1 MSAHRGGLLELVARG
16 KKDVFFTANP
26 QASFFHSVYARYAP
40 FTEEVYVCQP
50 KNAPEWGRWM
60 EFDVEHRGDLMRKIY
75 LRIRLPTWLP
85 DSLAAVNGTSLITD
99 AAGVSYGY
107 CNNIGYQVIE
117 KIQLFQDQVLVQELY
132 GEYLDWR
139 LRQTN
144 TLAQTLVI
152 ATTAGTRGETVIDVG
167 RAATP
172 GLLRVPIPL
181 VGWEAIGEP
190 GFPMAAMRQQRF
202 RLRVLLRRLE
212 DVVVASDDR
221 SQPQPWGKPLRVQYA
236 KGGPVD
242 TSQVAR
248 PREALNKDIEVS
260 LETSQVYVPA
270 DVQQWLKIQ
279 KWQIPFKNVQ
289 WQEFTIAD
297 NQLAAASVN
306 DAFTL
311 PFTVDFTGPAT
322 RLLFAFQSLG
332 ARLAGNRTELLR
344 DAVQTLRFNIANI
357 DRIQPFA
364 SPVFREVTSYWKN
377 KRSAQ
382 DLVQPDRPQ
391 DVYTFVFGGMDAPQP
406 YGTLNFTRA
415 VETILYAVFSRTIPI
430 DPRTQSRDAFL
441 TTYLET
447 FDVWVVENGRGK
459 ILIDE

>member
-260 LETSQVYVPA
+260 LETSQVYVPTIN
-270 DVQQWLKIQ
+270 WLPRLSLTPS
-279 KWQIPFKNVQ
+279 PFLSR
-289 WQEFTIAD
+289 WTLRD
-297 NQLAAASVN
+297 RPR
-306 DAFTL
+306 AFCLPSNPWVLGWREIVRNSSAMPCRPCVSTL
-311 PFTVDFTGPAT
+311 PTLIASNLSHH
-322 RLLFAFQSLG
+322 RCFA
-332 ARLAGNRTELLR
+332 
-344 DAVQTLRFNIANI
+344 
-357 DRIQPFA
+357 
-364 SPVFREVTSYWKN
+364 
-377 KRSAQ
+377 RS
-382 DLVQPDRPQ
+382 
-391 DVYTFVFGGMDAPQP
+391 
-406 YGTLNFTRA
+406 
-415 VETILYAVFSRTIPI
+415 
-430 DPRTQSRDAFL
+430 PRTGKTSGPRRIWCSRIVHRTSIRL
-441 TTYLET
+441 CL
-447 FDVWVVENGRGK
+447 VEWMPRNPTVRSTSHVPWRRFCMPCFPARFRLILVRSRGMHF
-459 ILIDE
+459 